1 MKAKTPAL
9 DSSIRVQIERNEW
22 LYWQVLYQQ
31 SGTAAITDPTRPYFI
46 GAIPEVDVLAYNRV
60 IGLGLSEPAT
70 NDQIKSILRFFRGVG
85 VNRFFIQVSPFARP
99 NDLVEMLERNGL
111 KYYNHWA
118 KLYRKSKDRI
128 PVPETDLKI
137 IRIDEDYADLF
148 GEIVIRPFGW
158 DSYKDILSHLFSK
171 TVGQPGYHHYIAFD
185 DNTPIA
191 AASLYVNGKFGS
203 LAMAGT
209 LEEYRGR
216 GAQSALLARRIL
228 DAHKMGCRY
237 LFSETAE
244 DTPEKGSASY
254 RNLRRFGFKLAYL
267 RPNYICQLG

>member
-1 MKAKTPAL
+1 MKTRTPVL

-31 SGTAAITDPTRPYFI
+31 SGSAAVTDPTRPYFI

-60 IGLGLSEPAT
+60 IGLGLEEPAT
-70 NDQIKSILRFFRGVG
+70 HSQIKSILRFFSGVG
-85 VNRFFIQVSPFARP
+85 VNRFFVQVSPFARP
-99 NDLVEMLERNGL
+99 KDLIENLEKNGL

-118 KLYRKSKDRI
+118 KLYRKTDVKI
-128 PVPETDLKI
+128 PEPDTNVNI

-148 GEIVIRPFGW
+148 GEIIVQPFGW
-158 DSYKDILSHLFSK
+158 DSYKDILSHLLSK
-171 TVGQPGYHHYIAFD
+171 TVGQPGYHHYLAVD
-185 DNTPIA
+185 GDTPIA
-191 AASLYVNGKFGS
+191 AASLYVNGDYGS

-209 LEEYRGR
+209 LEKYRGR
-216 GAQSALLARRIL
+216 GAQSALLARRIQ
-228 DAHKMGCRY
+228 DARDMGCRY

-244 DTPEKGSASY
+244 DTPEKGSASF